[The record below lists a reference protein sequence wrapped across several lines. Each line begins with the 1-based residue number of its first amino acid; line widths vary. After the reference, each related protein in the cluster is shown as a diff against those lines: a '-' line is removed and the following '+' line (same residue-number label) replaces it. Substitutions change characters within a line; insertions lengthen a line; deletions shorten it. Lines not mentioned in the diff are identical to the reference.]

1 MKRAIRHQLGTKP
14 LHFRSEQS
22 LLYQSEQSLLYQSE
36 QSLLYQSGLTLSPR
50 SSRSFQEL
58 PGITEQFDKIR

>member
-1 MKRAIRHQLGTKP
+1 MKRAIRHQLGTKS
-14 LHFRSEQS
+14 LHFR
-22 LLYQSEQSLLYQSE
+22 SEQSLLYQSE